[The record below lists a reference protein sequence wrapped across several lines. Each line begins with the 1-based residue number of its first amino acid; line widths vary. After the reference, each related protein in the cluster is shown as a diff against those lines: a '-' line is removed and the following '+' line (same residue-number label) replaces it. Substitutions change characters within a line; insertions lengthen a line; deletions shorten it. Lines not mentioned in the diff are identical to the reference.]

1 MKRFDLTFK
10 GDILPDHE
18 PQQVR
23 EGFADLFRIRDPLV
37 LEELFSG
44 DAFVLRSNLDR
55 KSAADYFRKV
65 CDIGGLA
72 ELVATKATAA
82 NSGSMQEVF
91 TRIQEDDPAA
101 FQAGRPAR
109 RGEIINAPPLPQNAS
124 PSAVSTP
131 DSTPTG
137 PSPDEVLARLEILK
151 QEAETSHGS
160 KIDQLHQ
167 MQDEVKRD
175 TSVALENIRADREEA
190 LLTAQDEFTRLQ
202 NLEADSRGQLDISL
216 SVLDEQETE
225 KQLKLKRE
233 ITRCDQVAQVKHK
246 EIQGMSMQLEL
257 DRESCHQQAKEAIS
271 KLEAQIAATQAQAQL
286 DLAEFNGLLSKA
298 ESDLQNEQKRL
309 DLQFESLQEA
319 HEQAISSLQ
328 IQREEHQHQ
337 QLAELEEIQQLHQRA
352 EQNREDR
359 LTQLWERE
367 EQCQG
372 EAQSRLKQLEE
383 TRLRHQKSLEQRLQR
398 FKLEEEKIMLG
409 EFQAPDL

>member
-23 EGFADLFRIRDPLV
+23 EGFADLFRIRDPLI

-55 KSAADYFRKV
+55 KSAADYFRKI

-82 NSGSMQEVF
+82 SSGAMQEVF

-101 FQAGRPAR
+101 FQTVRPVR
-109 RGEIINAPPLPQNAS
+109 RGEIINAPPLPQHTATS
-124 PSAVSTP
+124 APAVS
-131 DSTPTG
+131 DSPPTA
-137 PSPDEVLARLEILK
+137 PSSEKVLARLKVLK
-151 QEAETSHGS
+151 KDAETSHGS
-160 KIDQLHQ
+160 KIDQLRQ

-175 TSVALENIRADREEA
+175 TSVALEKIRINREEV

-202 NLEADSRGQLDISL
+202 KLEADSRGQLDISL
-216 SVLDEQETE
+216 SVLDEEETE
-225 KQLKLKRE
+225 KQRKLKRE
-233 ITRCDQVAQVKHK
+233 IKRCDQAVQMKHK
-246 EIQGMSMQLEL
+246 ETQEIAAQLEL
-257 DRESCHQQAKEAIS
+257 DRESCNKQAKDTIS
-271 KLEAQIAATQAQAQL
+271 KLEAQIAATQAQAKL
-286 DLAEFNGLLSKA
+286 DLAELDDLLSKA

-309 DLQFESLQEA
+309 NLQFESLQEA
-319 HEQAISSLQ
+319 YEQAISSLQ

-337 QLAELEEIQQLHQRA
+337 QAAELEEIQQLHQRA
-352 EQNREDR
+352 EQNREDQ

-367 EQCQG
+367 EQCQS
-372 EAQSRLKQLEE
+372 EAQARLKQLEE
-383 TRLRHQKSLEQRLQR
+383 TRLRHQQSLEQRLQR
-398 FKLEEEKIMLG
+398 FELEEEKIRLG
-409 EFQAPDL
+409 EISKS